1 MPKNESAPIG
11 AINDSC
17 PPFLTDNT
25 EGLKL
30 SGVRLPANVML
41 PNGDTGF
48 AVGSHLKTGF
58 GVEGIVTEMRIVGTN
73 VLITIA
79 GGARA
84 VLFSSGMLGQ
94 AL

>member
-1 MPKNESAPIG
+1 MANEKVG
-11 AINDSC
+11 AIVPSSN
-17 PPFLTDNT
+17 TD
-25 EGLKL
+25 GLLL

-58 GVEGIVTEMRIVGTN
+58 GVEGVVTEMRIVGNN
-73 VLITIA
+73 VLISLE
-79 GGARA
+79 GGHRA